1 MKKILNVIIISL
13 FVVSAGYFVLQA
25 NSKGKTQDRE
35 QIQNIDIPV
44 HHSSVSSPLVM
55 TGPDFTSAAEKSI
68 PEITQKTDDLVQK
81 EEAKVEIEYDEK
93 SILSISSKFIRKS
106 SVYND
111 FFGSLRQFL
120 EGNPFDRGNSF
131 FKAYGSGVIISDD
144 GYIATNNHVVQDAKE
159 IEVTLN
165 DKRTFKAKIVGND
178 PSTDLALIK
187 IEAEKLPFLIYGNSD
202 EVKVGEW
209 VLAVGNPFNLTSTVT
224 AGIVSAK
231 ARDIN
236 ILGSNSAIESFIQ
249 TDAVINRGNSGGAL
263 VDINGELVGI
273 NAAIASQTGYYEGY
287 SFAIPVNIVKKVM
300 NDFVKYGEI
309 QRAYVGV
316 VIREIDAQFAEENNI
331 DEIKGIYVYSVSEN
345 GGAEEAGIKEGDI
358 ITKIEDTEINSI
370 SQFLEIIGQ
379 YRPGNKIG
387 IDVVRKGRDKSFNV
401 TLRNENGDFGIIKSS
416 AEFFVESLGARFEKV
431 SNDEKQYLKINNGL
445 KISKLEDG
453 LLKNGGIREGFIITN
468 INGVQISNKN
478 DINNAINNSRNNII
492 NIEGVYPN
500 GMRIIYGF
508 GM

>member
-1 MKKILNVIIISL
+1 MKKTIGIIIISL
-13 FVVSAGYFVLQA
+13 FVIAITFVIGQ
-25 NSKGKTQDRE
+25 SFVTDEVTERE
-35 QIQNIDIPV
+35 QIQRQDIPV
-44 HHSSVSSPLVM
+44 HNTGLNSPAA
-55 TGPDFTSAAEKSI
+55 TGPDFRTAAEKSI
-68 PEITQKTDDLVQK
+68 DAVVHIR
-81 EEAKVEIEYDEK
+81 
-93 SILSISSKFIRKS
+93 SKFIKKS
-106 SVYND
+106 TVYDD

-120 EGNPFDRGNSF
+120 DGNPFDRRRNF
-131 FKAYGSGVIISDD
+131 FTAYGSGVIIADD
-144 GYIATNNHVVQDAKE
+144 GYIVTNNHVIQDAVE

-165 DKRTFKAKIVGND
+165 DKRTFKAEIIGND

-187 IEAEKLPFLIYGNSD
+187 IEEKGLPFLTYGNSD
-202 EVKVGEW
+202 NVKIGEW

-263 VDINGELVGI
+263 VNIYGDLIGV

-316 VIREIDAQFAEENNI
+316 VIREMDADFVEENNI
-331 DEIKGIYVYSVSEN
+331 EEIKGVYVYSLSEN
-345 GGAEEAGIKEGDI
+345 GGAEKAGIKEGDI
-358 ITKIEDTEINSI
+358 ITEIEGAEINSI
-370 SQFLEIIGQ
+370 SQFLEIIAQ
-379 YRPGNKIG
+379 YRPGNRVDVKVHRNNNEKIFR
-387 IDVVRKGRDKSFNV
+387 VELK
-401 TLRNENGDFGIIKSS
+401 NENGETGIIKSGE
-416 AEFFVESLGARFEKV
+416 EFFISDLGANFAKI
-431 SNDEKQYLKINNGL
+431 SNEDKDYLKISNGL
-445 KISKLEDG
+445 KITELKNG
-453 LLKNGGIREGFIITN
+453 LLKSGGVRKGFIITK
-468 INGVQISNKN
+468 INNSLIYNKN
-478 DINNAINNSRNNII
+478 DVDEAIRKAMNGIL

-508 GM
+508 GI